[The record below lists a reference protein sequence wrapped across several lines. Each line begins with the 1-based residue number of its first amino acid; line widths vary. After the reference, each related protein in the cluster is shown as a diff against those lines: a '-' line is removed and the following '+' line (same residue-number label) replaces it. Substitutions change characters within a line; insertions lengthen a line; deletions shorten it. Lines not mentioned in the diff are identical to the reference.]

1 MKTLINL
8 LNEALLLEKKIAQ
21 IKSNITIEFNF
32 DIVKTNHIDGRRTRD
47 NIEGYNDIP
56 ITNDE
61 IIYFI
66 ELFKN
71 DIARAIV
78 SEDIIDEDLFVIRS
92 VSKELSSVIEAQ
104 LQIGTFWRLIVVT
117 VFRES
122 SINKLNTWE
131 GQFIIEK

>member
-71 DIARAIV
+71 DISRAIV
-78 SEDIIDEDLFVIRS
+78 SEDIIDEDIFVIRS
-92 VSKELSSVIEAQ
+92 VSKELSCAIKAQ
-104 LQIGTFWRLIVVT
+104 LEIGTFWRLIVVT
-117 VFRES
+117 IFRES

>member
-21 IKSNITIEFNF
+21 IKSNITLEFNF
-32 DIVKTNHIDGRRTRD
+32 DIVQTNHIDGRRTRD

-122 SINKLNTWE
+122 SINKLKTWE

>member
-1 MKTLINL
+1 MKNFINL
-8 LNEALLLEKKIAQ
+8 LSETLLLEKKIAQ
-21 IKSNITIEFNF
+21 IKSNITLEFNF

-71 DIARAIV
+71 DISRAIV
-78 SEDIIDEDLFVIRS
+78 SEDIIDEDIFVIRS
-92 VSKELSSVIEAQ
+92 VSKELSCAIKAQ
-104 LQIGTFWRLIVVT
+104 LETGTFWRLIVVT
-117 VFRES
+117 IFRES

>member
-8 LNEALLLEKKIAQ
+8 LNEALLLEKRIAQ

-47 NIEGYNDIP
+47 NIEGYNNIP

-78 SEDIIDEDLFVIRS
+78 SEDIRDEDLFVIKS
-92 VSKELSSVIEAQ
+92 VSKELSCVIEAQ
-104 LQIGTFWRLIVVT
+104 LQTGTFWRLIVVT

>member
-21 IKSNITIEFNF
+21 IKSNITLEFNF

-78 SEDIIDEDLFVIRS
+78 SEDIIDEDIFVIRS

-122 SINKLNTWE
+122 SINKLKTWE

>member
-1 MKTLINL
+1 MKNFINL
-8 LNEALLLEKKIAQ
+8 LSETLLLEKKIAS

-32 DIVKTNHIDGRRTRD
+32 DIVKTNHIDARRTRD

-56 ITNDE
+56 ISNEE

-78 SEDIIDEDLFVIRS
+78 SEDIIHKDLFVVRS
-92 VSKELSSVIEAQ
+92 VSKELSCVIEAQ
-104 LQIGTFWRLIVVT
+104 FQTGTFWRLIVVT

-122 SINKLNTWE
+122 SINKLDTWE

>member
-21 IKSNITIEFNF
+21 IKSNITLEFNF

-122 SINKLNTWE
+122 SINKLKTWE

>member
-1 MKTLINL
+1 MKNFINL
-8 LNEALLLEKKIAQ
+8 LSETLLLEKKIAQ
-21 IKSNITIEFNF
+21 IKSNITLEFNF

-122 SINKLNTWE
+122 SINKLKTWE

>member
-1 MKTLINL
+1 MKNLINL
-8 LNEALLLEKKIAQ
+8 LSETLLLEKKIAQ
-21 IKSNITIEFNF
+21 IKSNITLEFNF
-32 DIVKTNHIDGRRTRD
+32 DIVKTNHIDRRRTRD
-47 NIEGYNDIP
+47 NIEAYNDIP

-78 SEDIIDEDLFVIRS
+78 SEDIRDEDLFVIKS
-92 VSKELSSVIEAQ
+92 VSKELSCVLEAQ
-104 LQIGTFWRLIVVT
+104 LGMGTYWRLIVVT

-122 SINKLNTWE
+122 SINKLDTWE